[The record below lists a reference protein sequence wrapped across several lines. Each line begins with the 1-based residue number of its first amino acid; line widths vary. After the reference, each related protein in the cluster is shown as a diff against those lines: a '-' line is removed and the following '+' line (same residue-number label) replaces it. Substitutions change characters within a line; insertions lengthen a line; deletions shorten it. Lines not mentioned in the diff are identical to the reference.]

1 MNPSS
6 ARLHHIGHLTPDA
19 SWHRVPHTHDHHE
32 LIVILAGR
40 LHVEIGKRSHVAGP
54 GELFWYPARLRHK
67 EWTEAKSPVELLFIA
82 FSWSGRADV
91 FPRHH
96 QMTDIRGRVGLLA
109 RWLFEDRIEKTSYLP
124 DATEGFFHA
133 LLVEWLRLAS
143 GNTDPRVLRVRAYM
157 RQHLAEQVTLD
168 QLASCVGLS
177 KFHFVRQYR
186 LLTRCSPMEDL
197 RHLRLLAARDLLL
210 TTALPIKEIAPRTGL
225 GDAYHLSRL
234 FKQHF
239 QTSPGSLPRPAL

>member
-6 ARLHHIGHLTPDA
+6 ARLHHIGHLKPDA

-32 LIVILAGR
+32 LIVILGGR
-40 LHVEIGKRSHVAGP
+40 LHSHIGKRHYAAANF
-54 GELFWYPARLRHK
+54 ELLWYPAHTRHE
-67 EWTEAKSPVELLFIA
+67 EWTEADSPVELIFLA
-82 FSWSGRADV
+82 FEWRGNTDV

-109 RWLFEDRIEKTSYLP
+109 RWLLEDRIEKASALP
-124 DATEGFFHA
+124 DATGGFFQA
-133 LLVEWLRLAS
+133 LVAEWLRLAS
-143 GNTDPRVLRVRAYM
+143 GNTHPQVLRVRAHM
-157 RQHLAEQVTLD
+157 RQHLAKPVTLD
-168 QLASCVGLS
+168 QLAHCVGLS
-177 KFHFVRQYR
+177 KFHFVRRYR
-186 LLTRCSPMEDL
+186 RLTGRSPMEDL